1 MKKEIKII
9 IAGGIF
15 YLFLFILVFVILIFD
30 KGGFDW
36 SLLWDAFIVTVIGT
50 FISIIITYIVYLLF
64 NWINKE

>member
-15 YLFLFILVFVILIFD
+15 YLFLLILVFVISIVD

-36 SLLWDAFIVTVIGT
+36 SLLWVAFKSSMIGI
-50 FISIIITYIVYLLF
+50 FISIIIMGIVYLLF

>member
-15 YLFLFILVFVILIFD
+15 CLFLLILAFVILIFD

-36 SLLWDAFIVTVIGT
+36 SLLWVAFKSTMIGI
-50 FISIIITYIVYLLF
+50 FISIIIMVIVYLLF